1 MKNLFDYATKE
12 LSQDAFLRWLFENHN
27 CKNEKV
33 RQVCRKLF
41 NKFTSDELDFSKIE
55 NLTTMAQWKYID
67 VSIWFTIDNKKYLI
81 VIEDKTT
88 SQEHKQLQ
96 NYNEQI
102 KKHNEWLIDN
112 DAENIIEKVYKV
124 FYKTAEIWE
133 EEKERI
139 KDAQWL
145 NILDIEEI
153 HALFGNIPPTNSEV
167 LDYYIEHIQ
176 KTYQTLFDYQSKPI
190 YEWCK
195 TYAVFTTYSKRLIE
209 KYSTEINEKSCRAEI
224 YQGRYAQTFLQK
236 NLQNNATVELGLI
249 FREWGCTAWIKV
261 WDTDFGW
268 KTLFS
273 RKEELENL
281 SFENTRLSWENKKY
295 KNRIRIIKKSFTENL
310 TYEEFNDW
318 IENCIKDY
326 LDLAKKIAI
335 VPNLVQ

>member
-12 LSQDAFLRWLFENHN
+12 LSQDAFLRWLFENYN
-27 CKNEKV
+27 CENEKV

-41 NKFTSDELDFSKIE
+41 NKFTRDELDFSKIE

-88 SQEHKQLQ
+88 SQEHNQLQ

-112 DAENIIEKVYKV
+112 DTKNVIEKVYKV

-133 EEKERI
+133 EKERI
-139 KDAQWL
+139 EKAEWLIL
-145 NILDIEEI
+145 NIEKIHSIFSDI
-153 HALFGNIPPTNSEV
+153 APTNSEV

-176 KTYQTLFDYQSKPI
+176 KTYQTLFDYQSKPV

-195 TYAVFTTYSKRLIE
+195 TYAVFTTYSKSLIE
-209 KYSTEINEKSCRAEI
+209 KYSTEINEKSCRTEI

-261 WDTDFGW
+261 WHSNLGW
-268 KTLFS
+268 KTTFQHI
-273 RKEELENL
+273 EEVERISIDNPKLE
-281 SFENTRLSWENKKY
+281 WENKKL
-295 KNRIRIIKKSFTENL
+295 KNRIKIIKKDFNENL
-310 TYEEFNDW
+310 TFKEFNAW

-326 LDLAKKIAI
+326 LEFAKKVAI
-335 VPNLVQ
+335 IPKMGQ